1 MCLSYKDARFFT
13 DIFKLKFALR
23 MQKIRFI
30 NLLHKLPFILLVI
43 QISIFAFLSLRNA
56 NESLYASPLSL
67 ILWISIILSGIWVIF
82 KYGKRPS
89 LWLFHLSFVLILIG
103 ALATH
108 ISGERGRVML
118 RTGETTRGCILED
131 GNVQAFPFEITLL
144 DFQIKHYD
152 GTDVPADYTSVL
164 IVDHKNKTDNQTD
177 TVSISMNNIYKS
189 DGFRF
194 YQTSFDPDMQGSTLT
209 VSYDPWG
216 VPLTY
221 TGYLVLLISMIWI
234 LLDKN
239 SGFRKLL
246 NNTILKQTC
255 FILILSCITI
265 SKSEA
270 KELQTFDR
278 ETADEFGKILIQ
290 HQNRITTMET
300 YANDFLRKISG
311 KRSYKGYTAT
321 QVLCGWILAP
331 QQWQEEPMIKVKSDL
346 VRQKLGIGKK
356 ARLIDFF
363 DDNRQYK
370 LMSPEIG
377 LSTQNFYDKKMK
389 DWAQMDEKIEII
401 VALHAG
407 DVIRVFPF
415 KGSDNVDGNIRL
427 LSPNEM
433 KDKILTK
440 EDSLLTNCFFPLL
453 YENFQRGDDCKK
465 WIQHFRKYQIERLGK
480 NAPSPAKLKAEQIY
494 NHVYAIPICSYIT
507 ISVGL
512 IAFILTCL
520 ELIQKIKRVPTIPIY
535 GYIALVWL
543 YLTTILVLR
552 TIISN
557 RLPLSNGYETLLLIS
572 WLSQG
577 ISLLLS
583 KKMPKIY
590 LPGLLLSG
598 FALLG
603 ASISDMDPQIT
614 PLMPVLNSPL
624 LTAHVSLMMISY
636 TLAGFITLVALLS
649 ISLHFA
655 TKISKTEEKLVLMNR
670 ILLYPT
676 VFCMA
681 TGIFIG
687 AVWANVSWG
696 SYWSW
701 DPKETWALISMIV
714 YGLAFHSQSIRFFQ
728 KPLYFQL
735 YLLFSILCLL
745 ITYFGVNYYLGGMH
759 SYANS

>member
-1 MCLSYKDARFFT
+1 
-13 DIFKLKFALR
+13 
-23 MQKIRFI
+23 MQKISFSKI
-30 NLLHKLPFILLVI
+30 LHKLPFILLAI
-43 QISIFAFLSLRNA
+43 QVSIFTFLSLRSA

-67 ILWISIILSGIWVIF
+67 ILWSGIILSGIWVIF
-82 KYGKRPS
+82 RHGRRPS
-89 LWLFHLSFVLILIG
+89 FWLFHLSFVLILIG

-108 ISGERGRVML
+108 LSGERGRVIL
-118 RTGETTRGCILED
+118 RTGETARGCILED
-131 GNVQAFPFEITLL
+131 GNVQVFPFEITLL
-144 DFQIKHYD
+144 DFQIRHYD

-164 IVDHKNKTDNQTD
+164 IINHKKNIDNQID
-177 TVSISMNNIYKS
+177 TISVSMNNIYKS

-216 VPLTY
+216 VPITY

-246 NNTILKQTC
+246 NNTISKTICLI
-255 FILILSCITI
+255 FILSFINI
-265 SKSEA
+265 SKTEA
-270 KELQTFDR
+270 KQLQTFDR

-290 HQNRITTMET
+290 HQNRITTIET

-311 KRSYKGYTAT
+311 KRSYKGYTST

-346 VRQKLGIGKK
+346 VRQKLRIGEK

-363 DDNRQYK
+363 DNNRQYK
-370 LMSPEIG
+370 LLSPEIG
-377 LSTQNFYDKKMK
+377 LSTRNFYDKKMK
-389 DWAQMDEKIEII
+389 DWTQMDEKIEII

-407 DVIRVFPF
+407 DVVRVFPF
-415 KGSDNVDGNIRL
+415 TENNSDNGNIRL

-433 KDKILTK
+433 KNKHLSK

-480 NAPSPAKLKAEQIY
+480 NAPSPTRLKAEQIY
-494 NHVYAIPICSYIT
+494 NHIYAIPICSYIT

-512 IAFILTCL
+512 IAFIFACL
-520 ELIQKIKRVPTIPIY
+520 ELTRKIKRVPTIPIY
-535 GYIALVWL
+535 SYITLVWL

-557 RLPLSNGYETLLLIS
+557 RLPMSNGYETLLLIS

-577 ISLLLS
+577 ISLLLC
-583 KKMPKIY
+583 KRMKKIY

-636 TLAGFITLVALLS
+636 TLAGFITLVSLLS
-649 ISLHFA
+649 ITLHFT
-655 TKISKTEEKLVLMNR
+655 TKNPETEEKLVLINR

-714 YGLAFHSQSIRFFQ
+714 YGFAFHCQSIRFFQ
-728 KPLYFQL
+728 KPLFFQF
-735 YLLFSILCLL
+735 YLLLSILCLL

>member
-1 MCLSYKDARFFT
+1 
-13 DIFKLKFALR
+13 
-23 MQKIRFI
+23 MQKNRLYT
-30 NLLHKLPFILLVI
+30 LLHKLPFVLLALQVA
-43 QISIFAFLSLRNA
+43 IFAFLSWRGVH
-56 NESLYASPLSL
+56 ESLYASTLSL
-67 ILWISIILSGIWVIF
+67 ILWGGIILSGVWVIF
-82 KYGKRPS
+82 RYGKRPS
-89 LWLFHLSFVLILIG
+89 FWLFHLSFVLILVG
-103 ALATH
+103 ALLTH
-108 ISGERGRVML
+108 LSGERGRVIL
-118 RTGETTRGCILED
+118 RTGETARGCILED

-144 DFQIKHYD
+144 KFQIQHYD

-164 IVDHKNKTDNQTD
+164 VVNHKNKTDNQLD
-177 TVSISMNNIYKS
+177 TVSVSMNNIYKS

-209 VSYDPWG
+209 VSYDPFG
-216 VPLTY
+216 VPITY
-221 TGYLVLLISMIWI
+221 TGYLVLFISMIWI

-239 SGFRKLL
+239 SGFRRLL
-246 NNTILKQTC
+246 NSTVLKTAC
-255 FILILSCITI
+255 LLIAFSSITI
-265 SKSEA
+265 SESKA

-300 YANDFLRKISG
+300 YATDFLRKISG
-311 KRSYKGYTAT
+311 KNSYQGYTAT

-346 VRQKLGIGKK
+346 VRQKLGVGKK

-370 LMSPEIG
+370 LLSPEIG
-377 LSTQNFYDKKMK
+377 LTPQNFYDKKMK

-401 VALHAG
+401 VALHSG
-407 DVIRVFPF
+407 DVVRIFPF
-415 KGSDNVDGNIRL
+415 SEDEKNVRL
-427 LSPNEM
+427 FSPNEM
-433 KDKILTK
+433 RGKHLSK

-453 YENFQRGDDCKK
+453 YENFQKGDDCQK
-465 WIQHFRKYQIERLGK
+465 WIQNFRKYQLERLGK
-480 NAPSPAKLKAEQIY
+480 NAPSPIKLKAEQLY
-494 NHVYAIPICSYIT
+494 NHIYALPICSYIT
-507 ISVGL
+507 ITVGL
-512 IAFILTCL
+512 IAFILVCL
-520 ELIQKIKRVPTIPIY
+520 ELVQKIKSVPVIPIY
-535 GYIALVWL
+535 GYITLVWL
-543 YLTTILVLR
+543 YLAAILVLR
-552 TIISN
+552 ALISG
-557 RLPLSNGYETLLLIS
+557 RLPMSNGYETLLLIA
-572 WLSQG
+572 WLAQG

-583 KKMPKIY
+583 KKLTKIY

-636 TLAGFITLVALLS
+636 TLAGFITLVALTS
-649 ISLHFA
+649 VILHFT
-655 TKISKTEEKLVLMNR
+655 TKVPTMEERLVLINR

-714 YGLAFHSQSIRFFQ
+714 YGFAFHSQSIKFFQ
-728 KPLYFQL
+728 KPLIFQL